1 MKVLVAAYNN
11 IYSTVFILFFILFFL
26 KSGQLAIESPTVKD
40 AGSYVCVAESGTL
53 RIESEAVIV
62 MVTEGC
68 EDGSSACSNNSR
80 YWSME

>member
-1 MKVLVAAYNN
+1 MNPALRF
-11 IYSTVFILFFILFFL
+11 SFSFFSLFL

-40 AGSYVCVAESGTL
+40 GGSYVCVAESGTL

-68 EDGSSACSNNSR
+68 EDDTSACSNNSR
-80 YWSME
+80 YWSLIPRLFFM